1 MSATLD
7 CALPTVSS
15 RSRKPAAT
23 RQQTVNIRVRTGQ
36 ISVIDQAAEMLGQ
49 SRSTFI
55 LERSV
60 QAAEAVLLDQRLFVV
75 DGATYDAFEAALDAP
90 VKDNPKLAALLRKRA
105 PWDR

>member
-1 MSATLD
+1 
-7 CALPTVSS
+7 
-15 RSRKPAAT
+15 
-23 RQQTVNIRVRTGQ
+23 
-36 ISVIDQAAEMLGQ
+36 MLGQ

-75 DGATYDAFEAALDAP
+75 DDATHDAFEAALDAP

>member
-1 MSATLD
+1 MSATPD
-7 CALPTVSS
+7 CAPPTVPS
-15 RSRKPAAT
+15 RSRKPAAI
-23 RQQTVNIRVRTGQ
+23 RQQTINIRVQTGQ
-36 ISVIDQAAEMLGQ
+36 ISVIDQAAGMLGQ
-49 SRSTFI
+49 SRSAFI

-75 DGATYDAFEAALDAP
+75 DDATYDAFEAALDAP